1 MTQSVFET
9 GQDFCALSGV
19 GYGAGAG
26 AHGGGGVGVGEG
38 GTDPES
44 VYSVFDVTD
53 SVIDVTNIT
62 LFVAAAYTCRY
73 RDTFSDSL
81 T

>member
-1 MTQSVFET
+1 M
-9 GQDFCALSGV
+9 
-19 GYGAGAG
+19 
-26 AHGGGGVGVGEG
+26 GVGEG